1 VFICGYSFF
10 ARLFLDSPMLRTGFL
25 LAAPLLLIL
34 TGPVSAAKYTVK
46 VEDAPPPAEV
56 GNRVR
61 SLLEVKGLS
70 VYDDAG
76 NLLLTVWPRKAL
88 ESKATA
94 EQVKSGLTYRE
105 LEESDVVGAV
115 KFPKLW
121 TDYRKQKIKAG
132 VYTMRVGWQPM
143 DGDHMGTA
151 PFNEF
156 CLLSPA
162 AKDPS
167 GDKMPAKALHEL
179 SAGSVGSSHP
189 GVMLLFPN
197 PKPADEPAVESKPN
211 NIWLLNF
218 KRPVTAAGQKASL
231 GFSLVVIGQTMSE

>member
-1 VFICGYSFF
+1 MLCTRFLF
-10 ARLFLDSPMLRTGFL
+10 AT
-25 LAAPLLLIL
+25 PLLLIL
-34 TGPVSAAKYTVK
+34 AGPAAAAKYTVK
-46 VEDAPPPAEV
+46 VEDAPPPPEI
-56 GNRVR
+56 GGRVR
-61 SLLEVKGLS
+61 PLLEVKGLS

-76 NLLLTVWPRKAL
+76 TLLLTVWPRKAF
-88 ESKATA
+88 ESTATA
-94 EQVKSGLTYRE
+94 EQVKNGLTYRE
-105 LEESDVVGAV
+105 IAESDVVGAV

-132 VYTMRVGWQPM
+132 VYTLRMGWQPM

-162 AKDPS
+162 AKDQS
-167 GDKMPAKALHEL
+167 VDAMPAKALHEL

-211 NIWLLNF
+211 NIWVLNF
-218 KRPVTAAGQKASL
+218 KRPVTAAGQKAAL

>member
-1 VFICGYSFF
+1 
-10 ARLFLDSPMLRTGFL
+10 MLRTGFL
-25 LAAPLLLIL
+25 LAAPLLLVV

-76 NLLLTVWPRKAL
+76 NVLLTVWPRKAF

-94 EQVKSGLTYRE
+94 EQVKKGLTYRE

-132 VYTMRVGWQPM
+132 VYTLRIGWQPM

-162 AKDPS
+162 AKDQS
-167 GDKMPAKALHEL
+167 GDKMPEKALHEL
-179 SAGSVGSSHP
+179 SAGAVGASHP

>member
-1 VFICGYSFF
+1 
-10 ARLFLDSPMLRTGFL
+10 MLRTGFL
-25 LAAPLLLIL
+25 LAAPLLLVL
-34 TGPVSAAKYTVK
+34 TGPVLAAKYTVK

-61 SLLEVKGLS
+61 SLLDVKGLS
-70 VYDDAG
+70 VYDEAG
-76 NLLLTVWPRKAL
+76 NLLLTVWPRKAF
-88 ESKATA
+88 ESKATS
-94 EQVKSGLTYRE
+94 EQVKNGLTYRE

-132 VYTMRVGWQPM
+132 VYTLRIGWQPM

-162 AKDPS
+162 AKDQS

-179 SAGSVGSSHP
+179 SAGAVGASHP

-211 NIWLLNF
+211 NIWLLSF
-218 KRPVTAAGQKASL
+218 KRPVTAAGQKTSL